1 MGNNKYKIL
10 IVEDEVNIRSF
21 VEAILETNRY
31 QVITAET
38 CEEGIIMFSS
48 HNPDLVILDL
58 GLPDKDGLEF
68 IKEIRA
74 GFITPI
80 IVLSARMAERDKVVA
95 LDMGANDYISKPFG
109 TEELMARVRATLR
122 NSRYKVA
129 AGISPAGKFK
139 ANGLSIDYDRREIT
153 VDGKKVSLTQTEY
166 NIVAF
171 LSEHSGKVMTYA
183 SIIRAIWGTED
194 RGSIK
199 KLQVN
204 MANIRKKFG
213 SKPGSNHYILNE
225 LGVGYR
231 MIDGE

>member
-122 NSRYKVA
+122 NSRYNVA
-129 AGISPAGKFK
+129 PEYLLQAS
-139 ANGLSIDYDRREIT
+139 SR
-153 VDGKKVSLTQTEY
+153 QT
-166 NIVAF
+166 
-171 LSEHSGKVMTYA
+171 A
-183 SIIRAIWGTED
+183 S
-194 RGSIK
+194 
-199 KLQVN
+199 V
-204 MANIRKKFG
+204 
-213 SKPGSNHYILNE
+213 
-225 LGVGYR
+225 
-231 MIDGE
+231 